1 MYPGKGLFMSQ
12 EQQDATDYV
21 RVTLTIHEFSEDGEC
36 CIVSDKHGHGTEL
49 STDAFLHDAE
59 DIDVGDTIACD
70 ILREA
75 WEDTGLIPDAAGPHD
90 VRACGRENIEVLVDL
105 TDEQLLDLG
114 SEMADALRERDKL
127 ETELLAVKKDYK
139 ARIDLSVSKAAEA
152 AAEYRSGKRFETV
165 SCDRFEDRTTMEV
178 VWCDSVTGKEISRR
192 PMTAEERQH
201 RLELVTP
208 DKPADNGEGRAEV
221 LTLPAPP
228 AANACTC
235 LSCRHLSADGT
246 EKAEPCMACAQA
258 NGGDTDNWEPRRECK
273 TCAHVTSTVDGFP
286 CGGCSLNPDP
296 GHGGDEDRWTWKDAP
311 KERIP
316 C

>member
-36 CIVSDKHGHGTEL
+36 CTVSDKHGHGTEL

-75 WEDTGLIPDAAGPHD
+75 WEDTGLIPDDAGPHD

-208 DKPADNGEGRAEV
+208 DKSADNGEGRAEV
-221 LTLPAPP
+221 LALPAPP
-228 AANACTC
+228 AANARTC

-311 KERIP
+311 KEGMP

>member
-75 WEDTGLIPDAAGPHD
+75 WEDTGLIPDDAGPHD

-221 LTLPAPP
+221 PTLPAPP

-235 LSCRHLSADGT
+235 L
-246 EKAEPCMACAQA
+246 
-258 NGGDTDNWEPRRECK
+258 
-273 TCAHVTSTVDGFP
+273 
-286 CGGCSLNPDP
+286 
-296 GHGGDEDRWTWKDAP
+296 
-311 KERIP
+311 
-316 C
+316 

>member
-1 MYPGKGLFMSQ
+1 M
-12 EQQDATDYV
+12 
-21 RVTLTIHEFSEDGEC
+21 
-36 CIVSDKHGHGTEL
+36 
-49 STDAFLHDAE
+49 
-59 DIDVGDTIACD
+59 
-70 ILREA
+70 
-75 WEDTGLIPDAAGPHD
+75 
-90 VRACGRENIEVLVDL
+90 LVEL

-114 SEMADALRERDKL
+114 SKMADALRERDKL

-228 AANACTC
+228 AANA
-235 LSCRHLSADGT
+235 SPACRADTFPLTARKRPSPAWPAHRQTAATPTTGSRAASARP
-246 EKAEPCMACAQA
+246 AP
-258 NGGDTDNWEPRRECK
+258 
-273 TCAHVTSTVDGFP
+273 TSP
-286 CGGCSLNPDP
+286 AP
-296 GHGGDEDRWTWKDAP
+296 WTASP
-311 KERIP
+311 AAGAA
-316 C
+316 

>member
-1 MYPGKGLFMSQ
+1 
-12 EQQDATDYV
+12 
-21 RVTLTIHEFSEDGEC
+21 
-36 CIVSDKHGHGTEL
+36 
-49 STDAFLHDAE
+49 
-59 DIDVGDTIACD
+59 
-70 ILREA
+70 
-75 WEDTGLIPDAAGPHD
+75 
-90 VRACGRENIEVLVDL
+90 
-105 TDEQLLDLG
+105 
-114 SEMADALRERDKL
+114 
-127 ETELLAVKKDYK
+127 
-139 ARIDLSVSKAAEA
+139 
-152 AAEYRSGKRFETV
+152 
-165 SCDRFEDRTTMEV
+165 MEV
-178 VWCDSVTGKEISRR
+178 VWCDSLTGKEISRR

-208 DKPADNGEGRAEV
+208 DKSADNGEGRAEV
-221 LTLPAPP
+221 LALPAPP
-228 AANACTC
+228 AANARTC

-258 NGGDTDNWEPRRECK
+258 NGGDADNWEPRRECK

>member
-1 MYPGKGLFMSQ
+1 MSQ

-75 WEDTGLIPDAAGPHD
+75 WEDTGLIPDDAGPHD

-127 ETELLAVKKDYK
+127 ETELLAVKK
-139 ARIDLSVSKAAEA
+139 AEQLEREA
-152 AAEYRSGKRFETV
+152 GEDVLYDAE
-165 SCDRFEDRTTMEV
+165 
-178 VWCDSVTGKEISRR
+178 
-192 PMTAEERQH
+192 
-201 RLELVTP
+201 
-208 DKPADNGEGRAEV
+208 RAVE
-221 LTLPAPP
+221 
-228 AANACTC
+228 
-235 LSCRHLSADGT
+235 SS
-246 EKAEPCMACAQA
+246 E
-258 NGGDTDNWEPRRECK
+258 
-273 TCAHVTSTVDGFP
+273 
-286 CGGCSLNPDP
+286 
-296 GHGGDEDRWTWKDAP
+296 
-311 KERIP
+311 
-316 C
+316 

>member
-1 MYPGKGLFMSQ
+1 MCY
-12 EQQDATDYV
+12 
-21 RVTLTIHEFSEDGEC
+21 
-36 CIVSDKHGHGTEL
+36 GTN
-49 STDAFLHDAE
+49 
-59 DIDVGDTIACD
+59 
-70 ILREA
+70 
-75 WEDTGLIPDAAGPHD
+75 
-90 VRACGRENIEVLVDL
+90 CGREGAFGTCYHPEDCI
-105 TDEQLLDLG
+105 
-114 SEMADALRERDKL
+114 MRAIERDAEENLAARLARDTALSREHFPCPNCL
-127 ETELLAVKKDYK
+127 EQGERHSLTCENGLFTCP
-139 ARIDLSVSKAAEA
+139 EC
-152 AAEYRSGKRFETV
+152 GGETV

-221 LTLPAPP
+221 LTLPVPP
-228 AANACTC
+228 AANARTC

-258 NGGDTDNWEPRRECK
+258 NGGDADNWEPRRECK

-286 CGGCSLNPDP
+286 YGGCSLNPDP

>member
-1 MYPGKGLFMSQ
+1 MSQ

-75 WEDTGLIPDAAGPHD
+75 WEDTGLTPDDAGPHD

-208 DKPADNGEGRAEV
+208 DKPRTTAKAGRKCSPCPRRPPP
-221 LTLPAPP
+221 TPAPVCRADTFPLTARKRPSPAWPAHRQTAAMPTTGNRAASARPAPTSPAPWTASP
-228 AANACTC
+228 AA
-235 LSCRHLSADGT
+235 
-246 EKAEPCMACAQA
+246 
-258 NGGDTDNWEPRRECK
+258 
-273 TCAHVTSTVDGFP
+273 
-286 CGGCSLNPDP
+286 
-296 GHGGDEDRWTWKDAP
+296 DAA
-311 KERIP
+311 
-316 C
+316 